1 MKTNLPVVVG
11 ELFRRTLEDNFK
23 EISEFMK
30 KHKTLDQKFID
41 EYFKK
46 ELLTINENNYK
57 QLQKEIRAIVLPEMS
72 PLEVT
77 NQVENSKTDLNGQK
91 HASLSKRLQKDFN
104 LMKEALDK
112 KQSDNKVIVTENGT
126 IMHDFTSK
134 SKIRKVKKIAC
145 IGDSVARGSRAKKNY
160 GQMLAE
166 KLGAKVHNL
175 SVSGATMSTVNA
187 NSIYEQATK
196 VRDAD
201 LVILQGTDDDWLTG
215 GGIPNGGVIIGK
227 DKTDLKT
234 FYGAFHQAIKT
245 LKLFNKDADI
255 IVMTATRQLPVNG
268 TTIRRM
274 DTEKNRHG
282 LTLED
287 YVNAQVLA
295 CTELNVPVF
304 DAYHTDLIDPYN
316 PAFRAKC
323 MVDGLHPN
331 ELGHEVIMYEL
342 IKNYYYFYG

>member
-1 MKTNLPVVVG
+1 MKTELPISTKEMKLV
-11 ELFRRTLEDNFK
+11 LEENFE
-23 EISEFMK
+23 EIADFIKAYKVKDYEK
-30 KHKTLDQKFID
+30 IIKQIYEKHY
-41 EYFKK
+41 E
-46 ELLTINENNYK
+46 

-77 NQVENSKTDLNGQK
+77 QQVENCKTDLEGQK
-91 HASLSKRLQKDFN
+91 HNSLAERIESDFTA
-104 LMKEALDK
+104 LKEALAK
-112 KQSDNKVIVTENGT
+112 KQSDSKVVLTQNGT

-145 IGDSVARGSRAKKNY
+145 IGDSVARGSHSKKNY
-160 GQMLAE
+160 GQMVSE
-166 KLGAKVHNL
+166 KLGVPVINL
-175 SVSGATMSTVNA
+175 AVSAATMSTVRP

-196 VRDAD
+196 VRGAD
-201 LVILQGTDDDWLTG
+201 LIILQGTDDDWLTNN
-215 GGIPNGGVIIGK
+215 GIAIGR

-234 FYGAFHQAIKT
+234 FYGAFYQAVKT
-245 LKLFNKDADI
+245 LKLNNKGADVV
-255 IVMTATRQLPVNG
+255 VMTATRQLPVND
-268 TTIRRM
+268 TTIRRK
-274 DTEKNRHG
+274 DTDENSLG
-282 LTLED
+282 LKLED

-316 PAFRAKC
+316 PAFRVKC
-323 MVDGLHPN
+323 MTDGLHPN

>member
-1 MKTNLPVVVG
+1 METSLPRKSIR
-11 ELFRRTLEDNFK
+11 ELIKALEKNFE
-23 EISEFMK
+23 EIEQFMK
-30 KHKTLDQKFID
+30 INKGDSIENIILQLYEKHYD
-41 EYFKK
+41 
-46 ELLTINENNYK
+46 
-57 QLQKEIRAIVLPEMS
+57 QLQKEIRAIVMPEMS

-77 NQVENSKTDLNGQK
+77 QQVEDSKTDLKGQK
-91 HASLSKRLQKDFN
+91 HDSLSIRLKQDFKVMKD
-104 LMKEALDK
+104 ALDK
-112 KQSDNKVIVTENGT
+112 KQSDSKVIVTQNGT
-126 IMHDFTSK
+126 IMHDYTSK
-134 SKIRKVKKIAC
+134 SNIKKVKKIFC

-166 KLGAKVHNL
+166 KLKANVHNL
-175 SVSGATMSTVNA
+175 AVSGSTMSTVKA

-196 VRDAD
+196 VRNAD

-215 GGIPNGGVIIGK
+215 GGIPSGGVEIGK

-234 FYGAFHQAIKT
+234 FYGAFYQAIQT
-245 LKLFNKDADI
+245 LKLFNKGVDI
-255 IVMTATRQLPVNG
+255 IVMTATRQLPVSG
-268 TTIRRM
+268 TTIRRK
-274 DTEKNRHG
+274 DTDKNKHG

-287 YVNAQVLA
+287 YVNAQILA

-304 DAYHTDLIDPYN
+304 DAYHTNLIDPYN
-316 PAFRAKC
+316 PAFRAKN

>member
-1 MKTNLPVVVG
+1 MKT
-11 ELFRRTLEDNFK
+11 ELSVTFDSLKRDLESNFR
-23 EISEFMK
+23 EIKEFMK
-30 KHKTLDQKFID
+30 NHIDLNKKSVD
-41 EYFKK
+41 EYYKN
-46 ELLTINENNYK
+46 ELNKLNTKYYEQI
-57 QLQKEIRAIVLPEMS
+57 QKEIRAIVLPEMS

-77 NQVENSKTDLNGQK
+77 NQVEKSKEDLSGNK
-91 HASLSKRLQKDFN
+91 HKSLSKRL
-104 LMKEALDK
+104 E
-112 KQSDNKVIVTENGT
+112 SDLNKLKAELSRDQEGSKIVVTKNGE
-126 IMHDFTSK
+126 IMHDFSHK
-134 SKIRKVKKIAC
+134 SKIKKVKKIAC
-145 IGDSVARGSRAKKNY
+145 IGDSVARGSHAKKNY

-166 KLGAKVHNL
+166 KLGASVQNF

-196 VRDAD
+196 VRNAD

-215 GGIPNGGVIIGK
+215 GGIPNGGIPIGN

-234 FYGAFHQAIKT
+234 FYGAFHQAIRT
-245 LKLFNKDADI
+245 LKLYNKDVDI
-255 IVMTATRQLPVNG
+255 VVMTATRQLPVNG
-268 TTIRRM
+268 TTIRRK
-274 DTEKNRHG
+274 DTDKNRHK

-304 DAYHTDLIDPYN
+304 DAYHTNLIDPYN

-323 MVDGLHPN
+323 MTDGLHPN